1 MVACV
6 LWEHV
11 ESVRVWLSQQITALI
26 ELLNRLVIMKMNTLL
41 AKVDHTSASA
51 AAMVKDY
58 AAFFKTK
65 QGAFRGEKNTYSAVN
80 GYDER
85 PERNTQTRVQ
95 TTVQEKLDWFE
106 ERYVP
111 YLKELFSI
119 ESTNS
124 GDAYRVELVVD
135 GVSFGKLSAIELMRL
150 RNILTSRE
158 LNTMYENI
166 PVRSDAK
173 IYEDCTDAQYEGREI
188 FQTPVLKSDER
199 TTEKEEIILKDPNI
213 DPQHMPA
220 NYRAQ
225 ITVKNRTVKVAET
238 THQEFTG
245 EWTQR
250 KRAELLRRKSALL
263 NAITVALKEVN
274 EVEAKEANLDVDALI
289 KFIHYGK

>member
-1 MVACV
+1 
-6 LWEHV
+6 
-11 ESVRVWLSQQITALI
+11 
-26 ELLNRLVIMKMNTLL
+26 MKMNTLL
-41 AKVDHTSASA
+41 AKVDHVSSSAT
-51 AAMVKDY
+51 AMIRDY
-58 AAFFKTK
+58 ASFFKTK

-106 ERYVP
+106 EKYIP

-124 GDAYRVELVVD
+124 GGAYRIDLIVD
-135 GVSFGKLSAIELMRL
+135 GISFGKLSAIELMRL
-150 RNILTSRE
+150 RNIITGRE
-158 LNTMYENI
+158 LNSMYENI

-173 IYEDCTDAQYEGREI
+173 IYEECTDAQYEGREI

-199 TTEKEEIILKDPNI
+199 TTEKEEVILKDPNL
-213 DPQHMPA
+213 DPQHLPA

-225 ITVKNRTVKVAET
+225 TTVKSKTVKVAET

-274 EVEAKEANLDVDALI
+274 EIEAKESNLNVDALMSYL
-289 KFIHYGK
+289 HYGGPGKNVKI

>member
-1 MVACV
+1 
-6 LWEHV
+6 
-11 ESVRVWLSQQITALI
+11 
-26 ELLNRLVIMKMNTLL
+26 MKMNTLL

-95 TTVQEKLDWFE
+95 TTVQEKLQWFE
-106 ERYVP
+106 ERYIP
-111 YLKELFSI
+111 YLKELFGI

-124 GDAYRVELVVD
+124 GDAYRVELIVD
-135 GVSFGKLSAIELMRL
+135 GISFGKLSAIELMRL

-245 EWTQR
+245 EWSQR

-263 NAITVALKEVN
+263 SAITVALKEVN
-274 EVEAKEANLDVDALI
+274 EIEAKESNLDVDALI

>member
-1 MVACV
+1 M
-6 LWEHV
+6 
-11 ESVRVWLSQQITALI
+11 R
-26 ELLNRLVIMKMNTLL
+26 LLLRGVSFFIRFTNMKMNTLL
-41 AKVDHTSASA
+41 AKVDHESASA
-51 AAMVKDY
+51 SAMVKDY
-58 AAFFKTK
+58 ATFFKAK
-65 QGAFRGEKNTYSAVN
+65 QGAFVGTKNTYSAVN

-85 PERNTQTRVQ
+85 PERNTQTFVQ

-106 ERYVP
+106 ERYIP

-135 GVSFGKLSAIELMRL
+135 GISFGKLSAIELMRL

-173 IYEDCTDAQYEGREI
+173 IYEPCTDAQYEGREI

-225 ITVKNRTVKVAET
+225 VTVKNKTVKVAET

-250 KRAELLRRKSALL
+250 KRAELLRRKSAIL

-274 EVEAKEANLDVDALI
+274 EVEAKEANLNVDALI
-289 KFIHYGK
+289 SYIHYGGPGKNIKVQ

>member
-1 MVACV
+1 MKQ
-6 LWEHV
+6 LNSGLILKEYLYNETFFG
-11 ESVRVWLSQQITALI
+11 ESHF
-26 ELLNRLVIMKMNTLL
+26 LLDLLIMKMNTLL
-41 AKVDHTSASA
+41 AKVDHESASA
-51 AAMVKDY
+51 SAMVKDY
-58 AAFFKTK
+58 ASFFKTK
-65 QGAFRGEKNTYSAVN
+65 QGAFVGAKNTYSAVN

-106 ERYVP
+106 ERYIP

-135 GVSFGKLSAIELMRL
+135 GISFGKLSAIELMRL

-173 IYEDCTDAQYEGREI
+173 IYEPCTDAQYEGREI

-225 ITVKNRTVKVAET
+225 VTVKNKTVKVAET

-250 KRAELLRRKSALL
+250 KRAELLRRKSAVL

-274 EVEAKEANLDVDALI
+274 EVEAKDANLDVDALV

>member
-1 MVACV
+1 
-6 LWEHV
+6 
-11 ESVRVWLSQQITALI
+11 
-26 ELLNRLVIMKMNTLL
+26 MKMNTLL
-41 AKVDHTSASA
+41 AKVDHESASA
-51 AAMVKDY
+51 NAMVKDY

-95 TTVQEKLDWFE
+95 TTVQEKLNWFE

-119 ESTNS
+119 EATNA
-124 GDAYRVELVVD
+124 GDAYKVELVVD

-150 RNILTSRE
+150 RNILTGRE
-158 LNTMYENI
+158 LTTMYENI

-173 IYEDCTDAQYEGREI
+173 IYEACNDAQYEAREV

-199 TTEKEEIILKDPNI
+199 TTEKEEVILKDPSL
-213 DPQHMPA
+213 DPQHLPA
-220 NYRAQ
+220 NYRALS
-225 ITVKNRTVKVAET
+225 TVKSKTVKVAET

-250 KRAELLRRKSALL
+250 KRTELLRRKSAIL

-274 EVEAKEANLDVDALI
+274 EVEAKDANLNVDALI
-289 KFIHYGK
+289 NFIHYGE

>member
-1 MVACV
+1 
-6 LWEHV
+6 
-11 ESVRVWLSQQITALI
+11 
-26 ELLNRLVIMKMNTLL
+26 MKMNTLL
-41 AKVDHTSASA
+41 AKVDHASASA

-106 ERYVP
+106 ERYIP

-188 FQTPVLKSDER
+188 FQTPVLHSDER
-199 TTEKEEIILKDPNI
+199 TTEKEEVILKDPNL
-213 DPQHMPA
+213 DPQHLPA

-225 ITVKNRTVKVAET
+225 VTVKNRTVKVAET

-250 KRAELLRRKSALL
+250 KRAELLRRKSAIL

-274 EVEAKEANLDVDALI
+274 EVEAKEANLDVDALV
-289 KFIHYGK
+289 KFIHYGNKVQ

>member
-1 MVACV
+1 
-6 LWEHV
+6 LKEYPYNETFFG
-11 ESVRVWLSQQITALI
+11 ESHF
-26 ELLNRLVIMKMNTLL
+26 LLDFIIMKMNTLL
-41 AKVDHTSASA
+41 AKVDHASASA

-106 ERYVP
+106 ERYIP

-199 TTEKEEIILKDPNI
+199 TTEKEEIILKDPNL
-213 DPQHMPA
+213 DPQHLPA

-225 ITVKNRTVKVAET
+225 VTVKNRTVKVAET

-274 EVEAKEANLDVDALI
+274 EVEAKEANLDVDALV

>member
-1 MVACV
+1 
-6 LWEHV
+6 
-11 ESVRVWLSQQITALI
+11 
-26 ELLNRLVIMKMNTLL
+26 MKMNTLL
-41 AKVDHTSASA
+41 AKVDHESASA

-85 PERNTQTRVQ
+85 PERNTQVKVQ

-106 ERYVP
+106 DKFVP
-111 YLKELFSI
+111 YLRDLFSI
-119 ESTNS
+119 EATNA
-124 GDAYRVELVVD
+124 GDAHKVPLTVD
-135 GVSFGKLSAIELMRL
+135 GVFFGNLSAIELMRL

-158 LNTMYENI
+158 MNTMHENI

-173 IYEDCTDAQYEGREI
+173 IYEECNDAQYEGREI
-188 FQTPVLKSDER
+188 YQTPVLKSDER
-199 TTEKEEIILKDPNI
+199 TTEKEEVILKDPNL
-213 DPQHMPA
+213 DPQHLPA

-225 ITVKNRTVKVAET
+225 TTIKSKTVKVAET

-250 KRAELLRRKSALL
+250 KRAELLRRKSAILS
-263 NAITVALKEVN
+263 AITVALKEVN
-274 EVEAKEANLDVDALI
+274 EVEARAANLDVDALI
-289 KFIHYGK
+289 HFIHYGK

>member
-1 MVACV
+1 
-6 LWEHV
+6 
-11 ESVRVWLSQQITALI
+11 
-26 ELLNRLVIMKMNTLL
+26 MKMNTLL
-41 AKVDHTSASA
+41 AKVDHASASA

-65 QGAFRGEKNTYSAVN
+65 QGAFRGEKNTYAAVN

-106 ERYVP
+106 ERYIP

-135 GVSFGKLSAIELMRL
+135 GVLFGKLSAIELMRL

-158 LNTMYENI
+158 LNTMYESI

-173 IYEDCTDAQYEGREI
+173 IYEDCNDAQYEGREI

-199 TTEKEEIILKDPNI
+199 TTEKEEIILKDPNL
-213 DPQHMPA
+213 DPQHLPA

-225 ITVKNRTVKVAET
+225 VTVKNRTVKVAET

-250 KRAELLRRKSALL
+250 KRAELLRRKSAIL

-274 EVEAKEANLDVDALI
+274 EVEAKDANLNVDALI
-289 KFIHYGK
+289 KFIHYGNKVQ

>member
-1 MVACV
+1 
-6 LWEHV
+6 
-11 ESVRVWLSQQITALI
+11 
-26 ELLNRLVIMKMNTLL
+26 MKMNTLL

-85 PERNTQTRVQ
+85 PERNTQTYVQ
-95 TTVQEKLDWFE
+95 TTVHEKLKWFE
-106 ERYVP
+106 ERYIP
-111 YLKELFSI
+111 YLKELFGI

-158 LNTMYENI
+158 LNAMYENI

-173 IYEDCTDAQYEGREI
+173 IYEGCKDAEYEGREV
-188 FQTPVLKSDER
+188 FQTPILKSDER
-199 TTEKEEIILKDPNI
+199 TTEKEEVILKDPNI

-225 ITVKNRTVKVAET
+225 VTVKNRTIKIAET

-245 EWTQR
+245 EWTQHQR
-250 KRAELLRRKSALL
+250 TELLRRKSDLL

-274 EVEAKEANLDVDALI
+274 EVEAKEANLDVEALI